1 MYITMEFISNV
12 ERFVELHKNIAAA
25 QKAMKDSKKEKTI
38 LGKQILEYMIA
49 HHMATHAVD
58 GFTVVNKETEVK
70 GKLSLEMIEAMLEN
84 LIGDT
89 VTQDYVDKILSA
101 LMNQETGDV
110 KNTLVIKKLKEPK
123 EPKQKKGK
131 KSADDD
137 E

>member
-1 MYITMEFISNV
+1 MEFITNV

-38 LGKQILEYMIA
+38 LGKQILEYMMT
-49 HHMATHAVD
+49 HHMATHEVD

-101 LMNQETGDV
+101 LMNQETTGDV

-131 KSADDD
+131 KTADDD
-137 E
+137 DE

>member
-1 MYITMEFISNV
+1 MEFIANV
-12 ERFVELHKNIAAA
+12 ERFVELHKNIVAA
-25 QKAMKDSKKEKTI
+25 QKAMKDSKKEKTM

-49 HHMATHAVD
+49 HHMATHEID

-70 GKLSLEMIEAMLEN
+70 GKLSIEMLEAMLEN

-101 LMNQETGDV
+101 LVNQETGDV

-123 EPKQKKGK
+123 EKKEKKSK
-131 KSADDD
+131 KSANDDD
-137 E
+137 N

>member
-1 MYITMEFISNV
+1 MEFIANV

-38 LGKQILEYMIA
+38 LGKQILEYMMT
-49 HHMATHAVD
+49 HHMSTHEID

-123 EPKQKKGK
+123 EKKEKKSK
-131 KSADDD
+131 KSADGDD

>member
-1 MYITMEFISNV
+1 
-12 ERFVELHKNIAAA
+12 
-25 QKAMKDSKKEKTI
+25 
-38 LGKQILEYMIA
+38 MIA
-49 HHMATHAVD
+49 HHMSSHEID

-110 KNTLVIKKLKEPK
+110 KNSLQIKKIKEPK
-123 EPKQKKGK
+123 KSK
-131 KSADDD
+131 KSTGDGD
-137 E
+137 EE

>member
-1 MYITMEFISNV
+1 MEFITNV

-49 HHMATHAVD
+49 HHMASHEVD
-58 GFTVVNKETEVK
+58 GFTVINKETEVK

-101 LMNQETGDV
+101 LMNSGEGDV
-110 KNTLVIKKLKEPK
+110 KNTLQIKKFKEPK
-123 EPKQKKGK
+123 EPKGKKGK
-131 KSADDD
+131 KSEGGD
-137 E
+137 EEY

>member
-1 MYITMEFISNV
+1 MEFISNV

-49 HHMATHAVD
+49 HHMSSHEID

-110 KNTLVIKKLKEPK
+110 KNSLQIKKIKEPK
-123 EPKQKKGK
+123 EK
-131 KSADDD
+131 KSKKSTGDGD
-137 E
+137 EE

>member
-1 MYITMEFISNV
+1 
-12 ERFVELHKNIAAA
+12 
-25 QKAMKDSKKEKTI
+25 
-38 LGKQILEYMIA
+38 MIA

>member
-1 MYITMEFISNV
+1 MEFITNV

-38 LGKQILEYMIA
+38 LGKQILEYMMT
-49 HHMATHAVD
+49 HHMATHEVD

-101 LMNQETGDV
+101 LMNQETTGDV

-131 KSADDD
+131 KTVDDD
-137 E
+137 NE

>member
-1 MYITMEFISNV
+1 
-12 ERFVELHKNIAAA
+12 
-25 QKAMKDSKKEKTI
+25 
-38 LGKQILEYMIA
+38 
-49 HHMATHAVD
+49 MATHEID

-70 GKLSLEMIEAMLEN
+70 GKLSIEMLEAMLEN

-101 LMNQETGDV
+101 LVNQETGDV

-123 EPKQKKGK
+123 EKKEK
-131 KSADDD
+131 KSKTAGDD

>member
-1 MYITMEFISNV
+1 MEFITNV
-12 ERFVELHKNIAAA
+12 ERFVELHKNITEAS
-25 QKAMKDSKKEKTI
+25 KMMKDSKKEKTI
-38 LGKQILEYMIA
+38 LGKQILEYMMT
-49 HHMATHAVD
+49 HHISSHEVD

-110 KNTLVIKKLKEPK
+110 KNSIQIKKIKEPK
-123 EPKQKKGK
+123 EKKSK
-131 KSADDD
+131 KSAGDGD

>member
-1 MYITMEFISNV
+1 MEFINNV
-12 ERFVELHKNIAAA
+12 ERFVELHKNIAEAS
-25 QKAMKDSKKEKTI
+25 KAMKDSKKEKTI
-38 LGKQILEYMIA
+38 LGKQILEYMMT
-49 HHMATHAVD
+49 HHMAAHEVD
-58 GFTVVNKETEVK
+58 GFSVINKETEVK
-70 GKLSLEMIEAMLEN
+70 GKLSIEMLEAMLEN

-110 KNTLVIKKLKEPK
+110 KNTLQIKKIK

-131 KSADDD
+131 KSADGDD

>member
-1 MYITMEFISNV
+1 MEFITNV
-12 ERFVELHKNIAAA
+12 ERFVELHKNIVEA

-38 LGKQILEYMIA
+38 LSKQILEYMMT
-49 HHMATHAVD
+49 HHMSSHEID

-123 EPKQKKGK
+123 EKKSK
-131 KSADDD
+131 KSADDGDD

>member
-1 MYITMEFISNV
+1 MEFITNV
-12 ERFVELHKNIAAA
+12 ERFVELHKNIAEAS
-25 QKAMKDSKKEKTI
+25 KAMKDSKKEKTI
-38 LGKQILEYMIA
+38 LGKQILEYMVT
-49 HHMATHAVD
+49 HHMASHEVD

-101 LMNQETGDV
+101 LMNQETTGDV

-131 KSADDD
+131 KTADDD
-137 E
+137 NE